1 MFEIPLC
8 FQRNL
13 QIVRLHFA
21 WVSAHKT
28 KVMKMKTKNVA
39 KNVVKGRR
47 HGGFSMIIIYN
58 TEILLQK
65 NKTKI
70 NSILFFILFL
80 VSAKKN

>member
-39 KNVVKGRR
+39 KNVLKGR
-47 HGGFSMIIIYN
+47 HDCFSMIIIYK